1 MRMRGPV
8 LVAAIAFVLTA
19 CSEGSSLPEVPST
32 LVPIDQKGQDAT
44 TSTSEPAPS
53 DDGTVDQ
60 TTTTLFAR
68 LLTPPAEAP
77 PFEAVTITMPDG
89 IDLYG
94 QFWVGGDVAVIY
106 THEFDAAQAGSSG
119 TRPPQSSDSLSTS
132 TWTMADNG
140 LTVLA
145 FDFRGHGQSGGDYN
159 VKESQIDMQAA
170 YRFLVDR
177 GYTTIV
183 GMPFGGSAPVMADLS
198 ASDDTFVLAG
208 IGMLFTPLAET
219 GFDAK
224 QALSEIDEPVWL
236 VGIDVGSF
244 GGVTKRLE
252 PSVQNL
258 YDRIVF
264 PAVPSGVQFADVY
277 GAEYLGRQLD
287 FIESVAGVG

>member
-1 MRMRGPV
+1 MKEPV
-8 LVAAIAFVLTA
+8 LAAVIAMALVA
-19 CSEGSSLPEVPST
+19 CSDGSSLPEVPST
-32 LVPIDQKGQDAT
+32 IVPSDQQSRDSTT
-44 TSTSEPAPS
+44 TSTRADGS
-53 DDGTVDQ
+53 DDGLEAE
-60 TTTTLFAR
+60 TTTTTFAR
-68 LLTPPAEAP
+68 LLTPPTEAP
-77 PFEAVTITMPDG
+77 PFEEVTITTADG

-94 QFWVGGDVAVIY
+94 QFWEGGDVAVIY
-106 THEFDAAQAGSSG
+106 THEYNAAQAGSFG
-119 TRPPQSSDSLSTS
+119 ARPPQSSETVSTS

-145 FDFRGHGQSGGDYN
+145 FDFRGHGQSDGDYN
-159 VKESQIDMQAA
+159 VKESQLDMRAA
-170 YRFLVDR
+170 YEFLVDR
-177 GYTTIV
+177 GYTKIV
-183 GMPFGGSAPVMADLS
+183 GMPFGGSAPVMANLS
-198 ASDDTFVLAG
+198 AFDDTFVLAG

-258 YDRIVF
+258 YGRIVF

-277 GAEYLGRQLD
+277 GSEYLGRQLD
-287 FIESVAGVG
+287 FIRSVTGEG